1 VYDYLPPAPTTV
13 QGLASAQ
20 PLGLVEILSRLK
32 GNEMKIA
39 QMNVDLVD
47 HMGTDLSVVNAARVS
62 FDKASEWDFNP
73 AATGNVLSERDT
85 KLINYLAKHNH
96 WTPMAHPQVTLRI
109 KAPIFVARQW
119 FKHMVGITR
128 NETSRRYVDSEPEFY
143 FPEQWRGRP
152 TGSVKQGSSGVH
164 PASGAW
170 AFAAGANVGQLLNL
184 YNEMIEDGVAP
195 EQARM
200 ILPQNMMTE
209 WIETASLA
217 AVCRS
222 CKLRLDPHAQQE
234 TREIAERIAEI
245 VAPLFP
251 VSWSA
256 LMEVE
261 K

>member
-1 VYDYLPPAPTTV
+1 MKTADIK
-13 QGLASAQ
+13 
-20 PLGLVEILSRLK
+20 VELID
-32 GNEMKIA
+32 
-39 QMNVDLVD
+39 QM
-47 HMGTDLSVVNAARVS
+47 GSDLSVANAARVS
-62 FDKASEWDFNP
+62 MAKESAWEKFSEDNHDWE
-73 AATGNVLSERDT
+73 VLSQRDA
-85 KLINYLAKHNH
+85 KLIDYLAKHNH
-96 WTPMAHPQVTLRI
+96 WTPFSHPQMSFRI

-128 NETSRRYVDSEPEFY
+128 NETSRRYVDEEPEFY
-143 FPEQWRGRP
+143 FPEVWRGRP
-152 TGSVKQGSSGVH
+152 EGSIKQGSSGVVEVVKGV
-164 PASGAW
+164 PT
-170 AFAAGANVGQLLNL
+170 AAGAEWAVTQSLNTYNTLLQG
-184 YNEMIEDGVAP
+184 GVAP

-234 TREIAERIAEI
+234 TRELAEQMATL

-256 LMEVE
+256 LMEEV

>member
-1 VYDYLPPAPTTV
+1 
-13 QGLASAQ
+13 
-20 PLGLVEILSRLK
+20 
-32 GNEMKIA
+32 MKTA

-47 HMGTDLSVVNAARVS
+47 RMGTDLSVVNAARVS

-85 KLINYLAKHNH
+85 KLIRYLAKHNH

-128 NETSRRYVDSEPEFY
+128 NETSRRYVDSEPEFW
-143 FPEQWRGRP
+143 FPSEWRGRP
-152 TGSVKQGSSGVH
+152 AGSMKQGSRGVV
-164 PASGAW
+164 ALGD
-170 AFAAGANVGQLLNL
+170 AAEIKSAVRQCLAM
-184 YNEMIEDGVAP
+184 YNYMLEMGVAP

>member
-1 VYDYLPPAPTTV
+1 MKTA
-13 QGLASAQ
+13 
-20 PLGLVEILSRLK
+20 
-32 GNEMKIA
+32 EMS
-39 QMNVDLVD
+39 VTLVD

-62 FDKASEWDFNP
+62 FDKASEWDYDLDK
-73 AATGNVLSERDT
+73 AVQQLSERDT

-152 TGSVKQGSSGVH
+152 EGSMKQGSSGVIH
-164 PASGAW
+164 EMRWEDGGDVEVEEIDPIVRQL
-170 AFAAGANVGQLLNL
+170 VGDLSHAYEQ
-184 YNEMIEDGVAP
+184 MVKGGVAP